1 MNPGR
6 PLCVRSLLH
15 LLVAGA
21 ASALVAACSG
31 GMQQTPPIA
40 GSGSGSLAIPAQQSA
55 RSLPDGSGASVLYV
69 ANWYRNAVEVISG
82 NKQHSLLR
90 EISTAPYAPNSV
102 RVDGSGNL
110 WVALNTAGA
119 DPSIYVYKP
128 GTSTPFRTLTG
139 VAHIPVGIAIDSDGT
154 AYVTDENEG
163 FGEIV
168 VFAAGSSK
176 PSTVLQDPN
185 GSCCGW
191 VAVDQHHNVFFAY
204 QIASQRTGAIDEF
217 VHGSKKPKSLGIT
230 LGTSPGGLEVLN
242 DDTLIATEQGI
253 AGDNAPAKIDT
264 FKKGAKTPT
273 SVIVGDPNCDEWV
286 GPALNAKKDRIFVGT
301 IFTEL
306 ACYVNNNPAAIKEYT
321 YPQGKL
327 VNEITS
333 GITQQPGWTLLVPAL
348 DPAPAGQ

>member
-1 MNPGR
+1 MNPSGSR
-6 PLCVRSLLH
+6 LTQRSLV
-15 LLVAGA
+15 LLAACTVPALIAG
-21 ASALVAACSG
+21 CSG
-31 GMQQTPPIA
+31 GMQQTPPLAA
-40 GSGSGSLAIPAQQSA
+40 GANAVRSIPSHQSSQ
-55 RSLPDGSGASVLYV
+55 SLPNGSGASVLYV

-82 NKQHSLLR
+82 NRQHTLLR

-102 RVDGSGNL
+102 HVDGSGNL

-139 VAHIPVGIAIDSDGT
+139 VAHIPVGIAVDADGT

-163 FGEIV
+163 FGDIL
-168 VFAAGSSK
+168 VFAPKSK
-176 PSTVLQDPN
+176 TPTSQLSDPN

-204 QIASQRTGAIDEF
+204 QIPSERGGSIDEF
-217 VHGSKKPKSLGIT
+217 VHGSKKPKNLGIS
-230 LGTSPGGLEVLN
+230 LGTSPGGLLVLN

-253 AGDNAPAKIDT
+253 AGENAPAQIDT

-286 GPALNAKKDRIFVGT
+286 GPGLNAKKDRIYVGT
-301 IFTEL
+301 LFTQL
-306 ACYVNNNPAAIKEYT
+306 SCYVNNNPAAIKEYT
-321 YPQGKL
+321 YPSGKL

-333 GITQQPGWTLLVPAL
+333 GITDQPGWTLLVPAL
-348 DPAPAGQ
+348 DPPPAGQ